1 MSEDILADE
10 VKKDDTFDDDFENDY
25 QEYEGKNPFKKLKS
39 KIKHGMG
46 GRKLSKKT
54 IIIGIICII
63 VAVAVGFGVVKKLRG
78 GKEGE
83 TTYASLTVQRMN
95 IEKTV
100 DGSSVI
106 EANDT
111 YDVTALVQGEILSDT
126 FEEGDVVT
134 KDQLLYSIDSEDA
147 EKSVQ
152 TAKNDLVKA
161 QQSYSDAI
169 RKKAD
174 TVKTNTYSEKAQQNA
189 ITKALNAY
197 DSAVR
202 SYDDVQESYNNLSI
216 SANYSG
222 VVAEVLVA
230 EGDSVNDGTKLA
242 KLYDNKNM
250 KIQLPFNKADA
261 DNISSGEAAELTI
274 AGSGEKLSGV
284 VERVSGAENA
294 TDAHA
299 VVKYVTITVENP
311 GGLTTNDKATATVG
325 SYACSDLG
333 QFEYSD
339 EGYITAKS
347 SGTLKELNL
356 EVNDLISEGQNVGYI
371 ESDTISN
378 QLEDAS
384 DSVESAQMSV
394 DEAYDN
400 LEKLIINN
408 DTYSLDSSIQSAKL
422 SLDDARLKLEQAE
435 ETLDDY
441 KIKAP
446 IDGTIITKNKKAG
459 DKLEQNNSSSSEP
472 MAVIY
477 DMSTL
482 KVQLT
487 IDETEIHS
495 IEVGQEVTITA
506 DAVQGTFTGTV
517 TKVGVN
523 GTSENGVTTYPVD
536 IAIQDYGD
544 LLPGMNVDCVIVVES
559 AENVLAIPAEGLQ
572 RGNVVYVEGEKTEE
586 NDRAPEGYH
595 SISVETGISN
605 DTFVEIKAGLEEGDT
620 ICGSEMGSGI
630 EAVGEQDM
638 QSMMGGGMSGGGGMG
653 GGMPGG
659 GGGMPGGGGMSG
671 GGGMPAGGGPR

>member
-63 VAVAVGFGVVKKLRG
+63 AAVAVGSGVVKKLRG
-78 GKEGE
+78 GKESE

-152 TAKNDLVKA
+152 TAKNALLKA

-202 SYDDVQESYNNLSI
+202 SYNSAETDYNDLSVPADFGGI
-216 SANYSG
+216 
-222 VVAEVLVA
+222 VAEVYVTK
-230 EGDSVNDGTKLA
+230 GQNINIVGTNIA
-242 KLYDNKNM
+242 KVYKTDTM
-250 KIQLPFNKADA
+250 KIQIPFNEADA
-261 DNISSGEAAELTI
+261 AGIKSGDEAVLTL
-274 AGSGEKLSGV
+274 AGSGEKLKGV
-284 VERVSGAENA
+284 VESVSDAEVA
-294 TDAHA
+294 TNAHA
-299 VVKYVTITVENP
+299 VMKYVKIKVDNP
-311 GGLTTNDKATATVG
+311 GGLTVNDKASATVG
-325 SYACSDLG
+325 DFACSDLG
-333 QFEYSD
+333 TFEYGD
-339 EGYITAKS
+339 VAYISAKV
-347 SGTLKELNL
+347 SGTIKDVYVEK
-356 EVNDLISEGQNVGYI
+356 NDVVTAGESVALI
-371 ESDTISN
+371 ESDTIEN
-378 QLEDAS
+378 QYADAE
-384 DSVESAQMSV
+384 DSVENAQLDI

-400 LEKLIINN
+400 LEKLIIEN
-408 DTYSLDSSIQSAKL
+408 DTYSLDSSIQTAKL
-422 SLDDARLKLEQAE
+422 SLDDARLELEKAE

-459 DKLEQNNSSSSEP
+459 DKLEQNNSSSNEP

-638 QSMMGGGMSGGGGMG
+638 QSMMGGGMSGGMG

-659 GGGMPGGGGMSG
+659 GGGMPAGGGGMSG
-671 GGGMPAGGGPR
+671 GGGMGGGPR

>member
-152 TAKNDLVKA
+152 TAKNALLKA

-202 SYDDVQESYNNLSI
+202 SYNSAETDYNDLSVPADFGGI
-216 SANYSG
+216 
-222 VVAEVLVA
+222 VAEVYVTK
-230 EGDSVNDGTKLA
+230 GQNINMVGTNIA
-242 KLYDNKNM
+242 KVYKTDTM
-250 KIQLPFNKADA
+250 KIQIPFNEADA
-261 DNISSGEAAELTI
+261 AGIKSGDEAVLTL
-274 AGSGEKLSGV
+274 AGSGEKLKGV
-284 VERVSGAENA
+284 VESVSDAEVA
-294 TDAHA
+294 TNAHA
-299 VVKYVTITVENP
+299 VMKYVKIKVDNP
-311 GGLTTNDKATATVG
+311 GGLTVNDKASATVG
-325 SYACSDLG
+325 DFACSDLG
-333 QFEYSD
+333 TFEYGD
-339 EGYITAKS
+339 VAYISAKV
-347 SGTLKELNL
+347 SGTIKDVYVEK
-356 EVNDLISEGQNVGYI
+356 NDVVTAGESVALI
-371 ESDTISN
+371 ESDTIEN
-378 QLEDAS
+378 QYADAE
-384 DSVESAQMSV
+384 DSVENAQLDI

-400 LEKLIINN
+400 LEKLIIEN
-408 DTYSLDSSIQSAKL
+408 DTYSLDSSIQTAKL
-422 SLDDARLKLEQAE
+422 SLDDARLELEKAE

-459 DKLEQNNSSSSEP
+459 DKLEQNNSSSNEP

-638 QSMMGGGMSGGGGMG
+638 QSMMGGGMSGGNGMG

-659 GGGMPGGGGMSG
+659 GGMPASGGMSG
-671 GGGMPAGGGPR
+671 GGGMGGGPM